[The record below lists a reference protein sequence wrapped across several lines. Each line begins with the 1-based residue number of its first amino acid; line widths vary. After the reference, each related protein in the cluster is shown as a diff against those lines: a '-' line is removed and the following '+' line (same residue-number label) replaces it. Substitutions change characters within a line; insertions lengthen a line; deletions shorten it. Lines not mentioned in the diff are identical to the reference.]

1 MSAAGPA
8 KVCVICQQDVSARKR
23 MKDSAGR
30 YYCEACYAKRGAAQR
45 PAAAPPPQIQPP
57 PPPPAAAPV
66 DDTLTLSVPPD
77 PPSGNLL
84 GCSSCKKLF
93 PESQVANVDGTF
105 LCQPC
110 HAKHG
115 GIMGKLRGLI
125 RRK

>member
-8 KVCVICQQDVSARKR
+8 KVCVLCQQDVTTRKR

-30 YYCEACYAKRGAAQR
+30 YYCEACYAKRVAAQR
-45 PAAAPPPQIQPP
+45 PVAAPPPPTQPP
-57 PPPPAAAPV
+57 PPPAPDPV
-66 DDTLTLSVPPD
+66 DDTLTLSAPLD

-84 GCSSCKKLF
+84 GCSGCKKLF
-93 PESQVANVDGTF
+93 PEAQVANIDGTF
-105 LCQPC
+105 LCRAC

-115 GIMGKLRGLI
+115 GFMGKLRGLI